1 MNTDIAIKRKR
12 GRPRKLP
19 SLPTVVE
26 EPKGTIVEEVQP
38 QETELTEKK
47 IVTRKSNPWIQHCKE
62 VQARPENAGKSY
74 REILKLA
81 KLEYNK

>member
-19 SLPTVVE
+19 SLPKIVE
-26 EPKGTIVEEVQP
+26 EPEETITTPVPEV
-38 QETELTEKK
+38 TEKK

-62 VQARPENAGKSY
+62 VQARSENAGKSY

>member
-12 GRPRKLP
+12 GRPRKIPFQP
-19 SLPTVVE
+19 SLPPIIE
-26 EPKGTIVEEVQP
+26 EPEETITTPVPEV
-38 QETELTEKK
+38 TEKK
-47 IVTRKSNPWIQHCKE
+47 IVTRKSNPWIEHCKE

>member
-26 EPKGTIVEEVQP
+26 EPEETITTPVPEV
-38 QETELTEKK
+38 TEKK